1 MSHFKKITE
10 AENRAAE
17 ANRLAEEYKKKY
29 AEKELALK
37 AASLHEEELRGVIE
51 TLNLK
56 LTEMKDE
63 TITNSELQQLEQQKY
78 IENLINEHKNEQA
91 HSNNRIKE
99 LESESSNLREDLKA
113 YKSKIEE
120 LETKNAQISKDTVS
134 KTTYNELHQ
143 RFMDQSKEM
152 EEINNQLVF
161 EKITAEQAKNNA
173 EKRIKSFQA
182 FDKK

>member
-1 MSHFKKITE
+1 MNHFKKITD
-10 AENRAAE
+10 AENRALE
-17 ANRLAEEYKKKY
+17 ANRQAEEYKKKF

-37 AASLHEEELRGVIE
+37 AAALHEEELRGVIE
-51 TLNLK
+51 SLNLK

-63 TITNSELQQLEQQKY
+63 AMTNLALQQHEQQKY
-78 IENLINEHKNEQA
+78 IENLINDHRNEQT
-91 HSNNRIKE
+91 HSNSRIKE
-99 LESESSNLREDLKA
+99 LEAESTNLKEDLKE
-113 YKSKIEE
+113 YKAKIED
-120 LETKNAQISKDTVS
+120 LETKNAQIAKDTVP
-134 KTTYNELHQ
+134 KITYNELHQ

-152 EEINNQLVF
+152 EEISNQLVF